1 MQHGHEARFF
11 DLDLESVRR
20 RLHALRATCTSPR
33 RLVRG
38 VILENERTKERGT
51 WVSVRTDGPKHVLGL
66 SRQSGPDLEVTIS
79 DFTAVRELLEE
90 LGLSV
95 TRHQESHREEW
106 KLQGL
111 VCVLDEWPGLPPSL
125 EIIGP
130 DSGAVRWAA
139 QSLGL
144 DPAQATDQP
153 YVETVELPGEPVEYE
168 PFTIVEVGW
177 SSYHSDWE
185 PGTFVVRWTAVLQ
198 NPHDSLYCE
207 YPTIQITARNETGQ
221 VVGTDDH
228 VMHVF
233 PPGARIAWA
242 SSLETN
248 GPPHTLEITA
258 RPAIWLATTARPEQF
273 PPFGY
278 RGIRFV
284 VRGRS
289 CSVTGEVTNPFS
301 VYVDQIAI
309 TALFR
314 DQRGRLIGGETTFVE
329 GLAAYGAVPFKLDG
343 EAPVRSD
350 TVTSLDLVTIPWT
363 SGSEDPWDVILGR
376 A

>member
-1 MQHGHEARFF
+1 MQQSHEARFF

-20 RLHALRATCTSPR
+20 RLHSLRATCVSPR

-38 VILENERTKERGT
+38 VILENERTRERGT
-51 WVSVRTDGPKHVLGL
+51 WVSVRTDGATHVLGL
-66 SRQSGPDLEVTIS
+66 SRSGEGAELEVTVS
-79 DFTAVRELLEE
+79 DFSAVREVLEE
-90 LGLSV
+90 LGLAV

-106 KLQGL
+106 RLHGIT
-111 VCVLDEWPGLPPSL
+111 CVLDEWPGLPPSL
-125 EIIGP
+125 EITGS
-130 DSGAVRWAA
+130 DVAAVQWAA
-139 QSLGL
+139 RRLGL
-144 DPAQATDQP
+144 DPAQAVPEQSVP
-153 YVETVELPGEPVEYE
+153 EPPEDRE
-168 PFTIVEVGW
+168 PFEIAEVGW

-198 NPHDSLYCE
+198 NPHDKHYCE

-248 GPPHTLEITA
+248 GPPHSLEITA
-258 RPAIWLATTARPEQF
+258 RPAAWQATATRPAQF

-278 RGIRFV
+278 QGIRFI

-289 CSVTGEVTNPFS
+289 CSVTGEVTNPYP

-314 DQRGRLIGGETTFVE
+314 DQRGRLVGGETTFVE
-329 GLAAYGAVPFKLDG
+329 GLAAHGTVPFKLDG
-343 EAPVRSD
+343 EAPAQSGAVA
-350 TVTSLDLVTIPWT
+350 SLDLVTIPWT
-363 SGSEDPWDVILGR
+363 SGSEDPWDVVLGR
-376 A
+376 V